1 MAGAEVYNSTTVEAR
16 AVKTFLVPY
25 NLLSVQ
31 RFVVKVAEVLLS
43 FLAFV
48 VEEVVKSCLN
58 CGPLYFFEF
67 ISCTAFLFTLLLL
80 ILLATKLNGM
90 VGITCW
96 PALDFYYTAA
106 IALLF
111 LLASIV
117 FAADNGGTSL
127 EYASVV
133 RTSSGSEGQ
142 PTTRPLGSWPPWPSC
157 WTSSCSGG
165 SLVFPGSPRR
175 LRSPAAPRRQLLRL
189 RPSTL
194 SPTDWPRGAGGEG
207 LYTSYQEMTLYNL
220 PSALSELG
228 QPRLPLV
235 PVPLSSI

>member
-16 AVKTFLVPY
+16 AVKTFLVPHK
-25 NLLSVQ
+25 LLSVP

-96 PALDFYYTAA
+96 PQLDFYYTAA

-111 LLASIV
+111 LLASVV
-117 FAADNGGTSL
+117 FAAANGGTSL
-127 EYASVV
+127 EYASVALGFLATV
-133 RTSSGSEGQ
+133 AFLLDLFLFWRVSGF
-142 PTTRPLGSWPPWPSC
+142 PWRSKE
-157 WTSSCSGG
+157 TA
-165 SLVFPGSPRR
+165 VAGSPTQ
-175 LRSPAAPRRQLLRL
+175 AA
-189 RPSTL
+189 
-194 SPTDWPRGAGGEG
+194 AEV
-207 LYTSYQEMTLYNL
+207 E
-220 PSALSELG
+220 ALNA
-228 QPRLPLV
+228 
-235 PVPLSSI
+235 